1 MCVRT
6 LRAWERPRL
15 LLLSL
20 FLALSGSLHCGVL
33 LCGQVPRDRSSDGS
47 SQLRHL
53 TLVPH
58 LERELGGTRGASP
71 VRDLSSAALH
81 LRFFVQAPFPDF
93 GPESFTRYQ
102 WPRPSA
108 GPGQL
113 YALCINQGDSA
124 VLALLQLPTAGCRAD
139 GGASASTT
147 GTSGSPTSAGGAG
160 APTCASCAAASTLNP
175 ARGDPS
181 KLIRPAGR
189 CWWWKKGPGDPP
201 SPRRPCSPCAFGE
214 PSLSESDADVE
225 PDFMPGAF
233 NVRRARVAPNAASCF
248 TPSWPCALCRLW
260 QATR

>member
-1 MCVRT
+1 M
-6 LRAWERPRL
+6 
-15 LLLSL
+15 
-20 FLALSGSLHCGVL
+20 
-33 LCGQVPRDRSSDGS
+33 
-47 SQLRHL
+47 
-53 TLVPH
+53 
-58 LERELGGTRGASP
+58 
-71 VRDLSSAALH
+71 RDLSSAALH

-225 PDFMPGAF
+225 PDFLPGAF
-233 NVRRARVAPNAASCF
+233 NVGRARVAPNAASCF

-260 QATR
+260 QATL